1 MPQKNELPPW
11 RVERFCIPEADR
23 ARFVA
28 QMETVLDVY
37 QADYDQ
43 TTHVLITMDEAS
55 RQILSDQSEPLPA
68 RPRRGKRPGNWKR
81 VDDKYV
87 RHGVRS
93 LLLFY
98 NPLSGWRRVGC
109 RDSRTRQDW
118 AEEVRQLLE
127 VDYPQAET
135 VTLVCDNL
143 NTHAISSLYHA
154 FDAETAGNLRR
165 RLQLVFTPKNGSW
178 LNMAEMELSVLSR
191 QCLGQRRFESAAA
204 LDAAVAAWTTNRN
217 QRQCGTNWRFTTAD
231 ARIKLQSLYPQSDI

>member
-1 MPQKNELPPW
+1 
-11 RVERFCIPEADR
+11 
-23 ARFVA
+23 
-28 QMETVLDVY
+28 METVLDVY

-68 RPRRGKRPGNWKR
+68 RPRRGKRSGNWKR

-165 RLQLVFTPKNGSW
+165 RLRLVFTPKNGSW

-231 ARIKLQSLYPQSDI
+231 ARIKLQSLYPQPDV

>member
-1 MPQKNELPPW
+1 
-11 RVERFCIPEADR
+11 
-23 ARFVA
+23 
-28 QMETVLDVY
+28 METVLDVY
-37 QADYDQ
+37 HADYDP

-55 RQILSDQSEPLPA
+55 RQILSDQSEPRPA
-68 RPRRGKRPGNWKR
+68 RPRRGERPGHWKR

-87 RHGVRS
+87 RQGVRS

-118 AEEVRQLLE
+118 AEEVRHLLE
-127 VDYPQAET
+127 VDYPHAET

-165 RLQLVFTPKNGSW
+165 RLRLVFTPKNGSW

-191 QCLGQRRFESAAA
+191 QCLGQQRFTTAAK
-204 LDAAVAAWTTNRN
+204 LDAAVAAWAVDRN
-217 QRQCGTNWRFTTAD
+217 ERHCGTQWRFTTTD
-231 ARIKLQSLYPQSDI
+231 ARIKLQSLYPQHDI

>member
-1 MPQKNELPPW
+1 
-11 RVERFCIPEADR
+11 
-23 ARFVA
+23 
-28 QMETVLDVY
+28 METVLDVY
-37 QADYDQ
+37 QTDYDQ

-55 RQILSDQSEPLPA
+55 RQLLSDQTASLPA
-68 RPRRGKRPGNWKR
+68 RPRRGERPGNWKR

-165 RLQLVFTPKNGSW
+165 RLRLVFTPKNGSW

-231 ARIKLQSLYPQSDI
+231 ARIKLQSLYPQPDI